1 MLAKVI
7 SSTVAGIEA
16 KEVIVEVDVSGG
28 LPGFS
33 IVGLP
38 DLAVRESINRVKAA
52 IKNSGFKFPGRK
64 ITVNLAPADIKK
76 QGPSFDLP
84 IALGIL
90 VATGQINPEALLD
103 KVICGELSLDGQ
115 LRAITGCLPRALAL
129 RNNHGCNLV
138 LPQDNSKEAAIV
150 GKIYVRP
157 VANLSQA
164 VSFLRNEIEI
174 SPQRISVRKVWKND
188 GRYKLDISDVKG
200 QMHVKRGLEVAACG
214 GHNVLMIGPPGSG
227 KTMLAKCL
235 PGILPRMNLHEA
247 LETTRIHSVCGLL
260 SKNQPLLISRPFR
273 TPHHTISDAGLI
285 GGGGSYLRAGEISL
299 AHNGVLFLDELPE
312 FKRNALEALRQ
323 PLEEGKITLS
333 RTSWS
338 VTFPAN
344 FMLVAAMNPC
354 PCGYFTDPKRECH
367 CTPAQ
372 IQKYLTKISGPLLDR
387 IDIHLEVPSLKYQEL
402 TKRPQ
407 GEGSL
412 SISRRVER
420 TRVIQKKRYKKEG
433 NSSNAHLKPR
443 QIEKHCQLSSEAR
456 ELLKM
461 AIYELGLSA
470 RAYDKVLKLGRT
482 IADLAAED
490 EIGAE
495 HISEAISYRCLDRN
509 IWVH

>member
-7 SSTVAGIEA
+7 SSTVVGIEA

-38 DLAVRESINRVKAA
+38 DAAVRESINRVKAA
-52 IKNSGFKFPGRK
+52 IKNCGFKFPSKK

-84 IALGIL
+84 IALGIMI
-90 VATGQINPEALLD
+90 ATGQINLEAASD
-103 KVICGELSLDGQ
+103 KVICGELSLDGA
-115 LRAITGCLPRALAL
+115 LRPITGCLSRALAL
-129 RNNHGCNLV
+129 RNSQMRNLL

-150 GKIYVRP
+150 GEVQIRP
-157 VANLSQA
+157 LINLSQA
-164 VSFLRNEIEI
+164 VSFLRKEIEI
-174 SPQRISVRKVWKND
+174 SPLTLSMRRIWKDD
-188 GRYKLDISDVKG
+188 GHYKLDMGDVKG
-200 QMHVKRGLEVAACG
+200 QMHVKRGLQVAASG

-235 PGILPRMNLHEA
+235 PGILLKMNLPET

-260 SKNQPLLISRPFR
+260 AKKQALVTSRPFR
-273 TPHHTISDAGLI
+273 APHHTISDVALI
-285 GGGGSYLRAGEISL
+285 GGGSYPRPGEISL
-299 AHNGVLFLDELPE
+299 AHNGILFLDELPE
-312 FKRNALEALRQ
+312 FKRNVLEALRQ
-323 PLEEGKITLS
+323 PLEEGKINVS
-333 RTSWS
+333 RASGS
-338 VTFPAN
+338 VIFPAK

-367 CTPAQ
+367 CTPLQ
-372 IQKYLTKISGPLLDR
+372 IQKYLAKVSGPLLDR
-387 IDIHLEVPSLKYQEL
+387 IDMHLEVPSLNYQEL
-402 TKRPQ
+402 TQKPQ
-407 GEGSL
+407 GRD
-412 SISRRVER
+412 SISIRQLVEKTR
-420 TRVIQKKRYKKEG
+420 TIQRKRYKNQG
-433 NSSNAHLKPR
+433 NTSNAALAPKE
-443 QIEKHCQLSSEAR
+443 IEKYCQVSKDAR

-482 IADLAAED
+482 IADLD
-490 EIGAE
+490 ESEQINAE

-509 IWVH
+509 IWMY